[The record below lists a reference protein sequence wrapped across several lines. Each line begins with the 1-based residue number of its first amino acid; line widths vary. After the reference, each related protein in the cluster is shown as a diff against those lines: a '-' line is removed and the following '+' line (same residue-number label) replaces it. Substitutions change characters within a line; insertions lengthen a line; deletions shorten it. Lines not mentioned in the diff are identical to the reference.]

1 MEMTMTDKT
10 LPPLSLDDIRVAEP
24 DRDSEAEFMPE
35 ETWTQACHWQDGA
48 IDKGYA
54 PAAVAAILLD
64 LPGDEL
70 DELRDWWAGECDS
83 VAQEGQ
89 GRDALCHD
97 LLLCRALDALHPD
110 GWPLPMI
117 DPATVLDLLDERDA
131 LQAENAKLRA
141 LLLEMVPGG
150 IGSAAWPGYLARVLA
165 ALGTTAD
172 AVVAERLGGA
182 R

>member
-1 MEMTMTDKT
+1 MAEP
-10 LPPLSLDDIRVAEP
+10 LPPLGLDDLRVAEP
-24 DRDSEAEFMPE
+24 DRDSAAEFMPE
-35 ETWTQACHWQDGA
+35 ETWVQACHWQDGA
-48 IDKGYA
+48 IARGYA
-54 PAAVAAILLD
+54 PAAVAAILME

-117 DPATVLDLLDERDA
+117 DPATVLDLLDERA
-131 LQAENAKLRA
+131 A
-141 LLLEMVPGG
+141 VP
-150 IGSAAWPGYLARVLA
+150 
-165 ALGTTAD
+165 AD
-172 AVVAERLGGA
+172 AVATVALWAAAFFDQSGDDDDVSDEEQEERDAGIDALGAVQDWLG
-182 R
+182 RVQR